1 MVGGWESIFYFQW
14 RGLSAQNAELGIQN
28 AEISAHNAE
37 FKCAVLGGSG
47 SGYLFM
53 PIALWKLF

>member
-1 MVGGWESIFYFQW
+1 MGGSLIIYFPW
-14 RGLSAQNAELGIQN
+14 RGLSTQNAEFSAQN

-47 SGYLFM
+47 SLYLFM
-53 PIALWKLF
+53 R